1 MAEDIRDYL
10 IDRFGSDA
18 RTLRE
23 RAAVLADARKKGQ
36 KPAPG
41 PDADVSLAM
50 AEACD
55 EVVQLAHKLP
65 ERALLTDIIDALK
78 LMLLDLH
85 ARANNVASQKS
96 PPVRSVYV
104 GAGTR
109 VQELITAEQN
119 AASGAAPDESALN
132 DADEDEE

>member
-23 RAAVLADARKKGQ
+23 RAAVLADAKKKGQ

-41 PDADVSLAM
+41 PDAGVSLAM
-50 AEACD
+50 AEACED
-55 EVVQLAHKLP
+55 VVQLAHKLP
-65 ERALLTDIIDALK
+65 EHAPLADIIDALK
-78 LMLLDLH
+78 LMLPELH
-85 ARANNVASQKS
+85 SRANSSASQKS

-109 VQELITAEQN
+109 VQELIAAEQN
-119 AASGAAPDESALN
+119 AASGVEQETVTSH
-132 DADEDEE
+132 DAEDDKE

>member
-10 IDRFGSDA
+10 IDRFSSDA

-23 RAAVLADARKKGQ
+23 RAAALAEAKSKGQ

-41 PDADVSLAM
+41 PDAGVSLAM

-55 EVVQLAHKLP
+55 EVVHLAHKLP
-65 ERALLTDIIDALK
+65 EHAPLSDIIDALK
-78 LMLLDLH
+78 LMLPELH
-85 ARANNVASQKS
+85 SRANNSASQKS
-96 PPVRSVYV
+96 PPVRSVYM

-109 VQELITAEQN
+109 VQELIAAEQN
-119 AASGAAPDESALN
+119 AASGTGAQNAAPH
-132 DADEDEE
+132 DAEEDEE